1 MVDLRQPP
9 AAQREVPL
17 PEATAREP
25 RATGWTRWLPWLL
38 VGFAVAFGAWLLR
51 AELRDVLYPNDEGA
65 HLGMVRLAEARI
77 RGLHNPFD
85 AWYPYLGLGVPQY
98 SQYQSLP
105 SIITGLLS
113 IPFGDAAFRVVNYGL
128 LVTLPVPVFVGARLL
143 DLDRWEAGAAALV
156 SPMLVN
162 VNGYGFEWGS
172 FLWIGSGM
180 WSMLWALWLLP
191 IALGLAWR
199 AVARGER
206 VALAAFVVGL
216 TCAFHFITGYFVL
229 LALGV
234 FVLVRPSSA
243 LRRLGRS
250 AMVGAGGLLIF
261 SFVFVQTLRDLD
273 YVNLDSITRGTFW
286 VDSYGPGK
294 VLGWLVRGEVFDY
307 GRRPVVSLFVACGVV
322 VCVVRARRHEHA
334 RIPLGLL
341 PLGLLLWSGRR
352 VVGPVIDR
360 LPGGRDLLL
369 HRFIIG
375 VHVAGILLAGIGSV
389 WLFRTAVRLGR
400 RLPRLDRARVV
411 TVVGAGALA
420 VLVLAPV
427 LNDRS
432 QYAGDD
438 RRLID
443 AQVVADQTS
452 GADVRALIAT
462 ARARGGGRI
471 YAGSSSNWGTTVRVG
486 EVPLYQVPV
495 QVGADSIGFYLR
507 TSSLTADIEPYFDDL
522 DPEQFDL
529 FDVKYVVLLNGR
541 HPAAPGRVL
550 ATRGDY
556 SLWEITNTSG
566 YLEVVDATEPV
577 PANRTNMAATFV
589 PYLTSDALRAHRHPL
604 VAFDGT
610 APGAPSLR
618 TSAPAAGPPGRVDA
632 AHADIAGGR
641 FTGRVTADRPAWVML
656 KTSYV
661 PRWTATV
668 DGRAVRPAML
678 APGYVGVPV
687 GQGTHRVVF
696 QYRPSSSYPLYFAIG
711 VLTLALLLFGPIV
724 VRRARARRASPGPS
738 GPTG

>member
-9 AAQREVPL
+9 VAQREVPL
-17 PEATAREP
+17 PESTADEP
-25 RATGWTRWLPWLL
+25 RDARWTRWLPWLL

-105 SIITGLLS
+105 SIVTGLLS
-113 IPFGDAAFRVVNYGL
+113 IPFGDAAFRVVDYGL

-143 DLDRWEAGAAALV
+143 DLDRWEAAAAALV

-229 LALGV
+229 LSIGV
-234 FVLVRPSSA
+234 FVLVRPPSA
-243 LRRLGRS
+243 LRRLGRG
-250 AMVGAGGLLIF
+250 AIVGAGGLLVF
-261 SFVFVQTLRDLD
+261 SFVFVPTLRDLD
-273 YVNLDSITRGTFW
+273 SVNLDSITRGTFW

-307 GRRPVVSLFVACGVV
+307 GRRPVVSLLVASGVV

-334 RIPLGLL
+334 RVPLGLL
-341 PLGLLLWSGRR
+341 VLGLLLWSGRR

-375 VHVAGILLAGIGSV
+375 VHFAGILLAGIGSV
-389 WLFRTAVRLGR
+389 WLFRAAMRLGER
-400 RLPRLDRARVV
+400 RLHFDRARAV
-411 TVVGAGALA
+411 TVVVAGALA

-427 LNDRS
+427 LNDRAPVRRRRPAAHRR
-432 QYAGDD
+432 AGRRRPYVGRRRASADRDRPRSRRRPGLRGLVEQLGHHGAGRRGTALPTSRSARRRLDRLLPAHVVVDD
-438 RRLID
+438 RH
-443 AQVVADQTS
+443 
-452 GADVRALIAT
+452 RA
-462 ARARGGGRI
+462 
-471 YAGSSSNWGTTVRVG
+471 V
-486 EVPLYQVPV
+486 
-495 QVGADSIGFYLR
+495 LR
-507 TSSLTADIEPYFDDL
+507 
-522 DPEQFDL
+522 
-529 FDVKYVVLLNGR
+529 R
-541 HPAAPGRVL
+541 HR
-550 ATRGDY
+550 
-556 SLWEITNTSG
+556 S
-566 YLEVVDATEPV
+566 
-577 PANRTNMAATFV
+577 
-589 PYLTSDALRAHRHPL
+589 
-604 VAFDGT
+604 
-610 APGAPSLR
+610 
-618 TSAPAAGPPGRVDA
+618 
-632 AHADIAGGR
+632 
-641 FTGRVTADRPAWVML
+641 
-656 KTSYV
+656 
-661 PRWTATV
+661 
-668 DGRAVRPAML
+668 RAVRPVRRQVRGA
-678 APGYVGVPV
+678 AQRSTSRCAGADARRPAATTRSGRSR
-687 GQGTHRVVF
+687 TRAATSKSST
-696 QYRPSSSYPLYFAIG
+696 RPSRC
-711 VLTLALLLFGPIV
+711 
-724 VRRARARRASPGPS
+724 RRTAPTWPRPS
-738 GPTG
+738 CRI